1 MIYIYDISIYI
12 NITYIWKL
20 DECKTLKEEEE
31 KQHRLQLQMVQE
43 KDEKEEEEG
52 RLGRRR
58 V

>member
-20 DECKTLKEEEE
+20 DECKTLKEEE